1 VTTERP
7 VRLRKRASKRVLRFL
22 AWGAGVASFLSPW
35 VLLGLSPRPATAA
48 PPPPTVVVQHHTV
61 YRVVWK
67 QAPSSAPTI
76 RYVTTGGGGGVAST
90 GGSHPK
96 P

>member
-1 VTTERP
+1 MTTERP
-7 VRLRKRASKRVLRFL
+7 TRLRKRASKRVLRFF

-35 VLLGLSPRPATAA
+35 ALLGLSPRPASAAA
-48 PPPPTVVVQHHTV
+48 PPPAVVVQHRTV
-61 YRVVWK
+61 YHVVWK
-67 QAPSSAPTI
+67 QTPSSAPII